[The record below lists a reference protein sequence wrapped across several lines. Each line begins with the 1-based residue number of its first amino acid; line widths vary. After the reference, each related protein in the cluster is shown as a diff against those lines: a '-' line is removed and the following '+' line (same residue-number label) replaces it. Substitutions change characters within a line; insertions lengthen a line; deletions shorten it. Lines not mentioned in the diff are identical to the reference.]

1 MASHHTT
8 LFGKGPFWSMCWV
21 SFQANL
27 PVFHRADLLCFHKVC
42 NLIESVLQ
50 SQNKIH
56 KDKPWYQT
64 NQLRRD
70 GNLGMTFL
78 VLTVHE
84 ACYQVWNHSDSVYI
98 LQVLVAVSAW
108 FWTGQ
113 SLAQLSRQGQVG
125 PFFDSERKV
134 GVHKKVVHQWIVLES
149 SVGGV
154 DRIKPGREALSNKG
168 SCHMMNDFVK
178 LCDTQIM

>member
-1 MASHHTT
+1 MASLHIT

-27 PVFHRADLLCFHKVC
+27 PVFDRADLLCFHKVC

-70 GNLGMTFL
+70 ENLSMTFL
-78 VLTVHE
+78 VLTSLLPSLKP
-84 ACYQVWNHSDSVYI
+84 QWKFYI
-98 LQVLVAVSAW
+98 LKPLVAVSAW
-108 FWTGQ
+108 FWTCQ

-125 PFFDSERKV
+125 HIFWSCKESREYEYSPVSRK
-134 GVHKKVVHQWIVLES
+134 WPNTNTNI
-149 SVGGV
+149 
-154 DRIKPGREALSNKG
+154 I
-168 SCHMMNDFVK
+168 
-178 LCDTQIM
+178 